1 MPSNKRHTVRIIG
14 GKWKRRKL
22 VVTNAEGL
30 RPTPNRVRES
40 LFNWLNPEIS
50 GARVLDLYAGTG
62 ALGFEALSRDAAK
75 ATFVDSDP
83 QVVAELEKSAAV
95 LQVSTTIVCCDATC
109 WLKHQTESW
118 DIVFLDPPF
127 ESQLH
132 LQTLD
137 LLPNHLEGPALV
149 YIERPRKTEFE
160 HPNYEVE
167 KKGFAGEVS
176 FTLLRLRNPRL

>member
-1 MPSNKRHTVRIIG
+1 MPSNKRNTVRIIG

-83 QVVAELEKSAAV
+83 QVVAELEKSASV
-95 LQVSTTIVCCDATC
+95 LQVSTTIVCCNATC

-149 YIERPRKTEFE
+149 YLERPRKAEFE

-167 KKGFAGEVS
+167 KKGLAGEVS

>member
-1 MPSNKRHTVRIIG
+1 MPSNKRNTVRIIG

-75 ATFVDSDP
+75 ATFVDSDQ
-83 QVVAELEKSAAV
+83 QVVAELKKSAATLEV
-95 LQVSTTIVCCDATC
+95 ATTIVCCDASR
-109 WLKHQTESW
+109 WLKNQTESW

-137 LLPNHLEGPALV
+137 LLPDHLEGPALV
-149 YIERPRKTEFE
+149 YLERPRKAEFE

-176 FTLLRLRNPRL
+176 FTLLRLRTPRL

>member
-1 MPSNKRHTVRIIG
+1 MPSNKRNTVRIIG

-22 VVTNAEGL
+22 VVANAKGL

-40 LFNWLNPEIS
+40 LFSWLNPEIS

-137 LLPNHLEGPALV
+137 LLPDHLEGPALV
-149 YIERPRKTEFE
+149 YLERPRKAEFE

-176 FTLLRLRNPRL
+176 FTLLRLRTPRL

>member
-83 QVVAELEKSAAV
+83 QVVAELELS
-95 LQVSTTIVCCDATC
+95 LI
-109 WLKHQTESW
+109 H
-118 DIVFLDPPF
+118 I
-127 ESQLH
+127 
-132 LQTLD
+132 
-137 LLPNHLEGPALV
+137 
-149 YIERPRKTEFE
+149 
-160 HPNYEVE
+160 
-167 KKGFAGEVS
+167 
-176 FTLLRLRNPRL
+176 